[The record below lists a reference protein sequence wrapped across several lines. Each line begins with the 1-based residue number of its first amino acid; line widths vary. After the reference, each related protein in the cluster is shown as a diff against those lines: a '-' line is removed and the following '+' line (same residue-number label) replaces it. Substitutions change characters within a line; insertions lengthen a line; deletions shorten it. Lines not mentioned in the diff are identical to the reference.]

1 MMTLMILPR
10 RLNKDYAVTL
20 PCDSLGR
27 LWQPFI
33 DKARVQTYRQVEM
46 LVEMIDAV
54 ATQY

>member
-20 PCDSLGR
+20 SRYSLGR

-33 DKARVQTYRQVEM
+33 DKARVQTYRPVEM